1 MNLALVIA
9 VLLGTLQMDMP
20 STVGN
25 GFYRLSWNAPGPPV
39 KLYDRTYYAA
49 EKLDLTVLKAEIGS
63 TNNANTQ
70 FNLSVTIPLAS
81 QPELPVALFIG
92 GMANPSYGRGSDG
105 KNAIIQFSIGDRQ
118 RAEQVASFLNIQT
131 ILHRHPQHE
140 LEISF
145 RPVQAEFHQGEQVS
159 VIFHIRNVGENV
171 IAFQEGGRNR
181 AARDNQYVF
190 SCRLNG
196 RQVDDIGNSGHQ
208 GGISFVR
215 KLKPGEV
222 FEENVDLGK
231 WFAFDKQGVY
241 ELLGSYYMDFIDPDR
256 DAPPHFPIWEDYATA
271 EFSVKIN

>member
-1 MNLALVIA
+1 MNIALVIA

-20 STVGN
+20 STLGN
-25 GFYRLSWNAPGPPV
+25 GFYRLSWNAAGPPV
-39 KLYDRTYYAA
+39 KLYDRTFYAA
-49 EKLDLTVLKAEIGS
+49 DKLDLTVLKAEIGS

-92 GMANPSYGRGSDG
+92 GIANPSYGRGSDG
-105 KNAIIQFSIGDRQ
+105 KNAIIQFSIGGRQ
-118 RAEQVASFLNIQT
+118 RAEQVASFLNIRT

-159 VIFHIRNVGENV
+159 VIFHIRNVGENA
-171 IAFQEGGRNR
+171 IAFREGGRNA

-196 RQVDDIGNSGHQ
+196 KQVDDIGYSGHS
-208 GGISFVR
+208 GGISAFR
-215 KLKPGEV
+215 TLRPGDV
-222 FEENVDLGK
+222 FDENVDLSK
-231 WFAFDKQGVY
+231 WFAFDKQGIY
-241 ELLGSYYMDFIDPDR
+241 DLHGSYYMEFMDPDL
-256 DAPPHFPIWEDYATA
+256 DTPPHYPIWEDYATA
-271 EFSVKIN
+271 DFSVKIN